1 MGNFKNM
8 LSYLRVRAG
17 LSQQELA
24 NKLGIS
30 KSTVSMYE
38 NGKRSPSIEMF
49 EAIADI
55 LNVDLNLLMG
65 KETPENEEF
74 YYLNEETRKIAQEVY
89 DNPELKILF
98 DASRDATPEDLKVA
112 VNVLEEL
119 KKRGKS

>member
-24 NKLGIS
+24 NRLGIS

-98 DASRDATPEDLKVA
+98 DASRDATQEDLKVA

-119 KKRGKS
+119 KRRGKS